1 MKDYLLLLDG
11 NEKLKRI
18 INAYEFYD
26 DELKSTTTG
35 ERVLTFK
42 MNDSV
47 VDIENGNKI
56 GVFIEGKFDLFIVD
70 QVEAET
76 YYSTSIKVTCLH
88 DFYSIQTQKAIT
100 QYYKESVSVHD
111 AMTEMLKGTSYELGE
126 CVERSLIPIGPY
138 LFKNPLWCIQDI
150 ISNFG
155 VEINYS
161 IELNETR
168 TGIAR
173 KLVHVVNA
181 LGSDTGIRCSTD
193 LNVSKIKRIE
203 KDKFYTVMY
212 GCGAEY
218 QKDLVKYKY
227 DFKDISWSTSNG
239 NPTDKPAG
247 QEFVEDKKAIAK
259 YGRIIGIFEDG
270 RIKDPELLLKK
281 TWEALQKN
289 NRPIVSYELDI
300 EELKT
305 EDGYEHLNFKLGDI
319 IILQNTIDNSR
330 AKFRIVEDCVS
341 VRNKN
346 KRKVTVGEQIK
357 GIFSGGNSGNSDGTE
372 GPGGSVI
379 DPGGEEIKPPSLEEI
394 TPDTLPAVPIVTA
407 KGLWGKVMLSWT
419 YENKMYY
426 NYEVYA
432 SRIKDFEPIVFN
444 MIYSGKASAFLHE
457 AGADETWYYRV
468 RAVNTFGNSTE
479 FSEQVEAKTTKVA
492 DGTEYFETAAIK
504 DALIEELRLDRGW
517 IGQLDATYL
526 KVKGKFTVT
535 DGNDTET
542 FKIDSFG
549 RMYGD
554 FSEFTIKGKAV
565 AQEDWV
571 NVQIKNTKDGII
583 QTVEDNYATKTEVTQ
598 AVDSWKV
605 SFEQPTNNIALN
617 SNWNKSIA
625 GWFKNGY
632 PEFNVTES
640 YRWINHDRNTLW
652 LKNSTD
658 QFLGLF
664 QPFETI
670 VGKTYTFV
678 LKYMN
683 DGGYQTGAGTV
694 RFGIENLSV
703 LNRSAS
709 VLDGWR
715 TETITF
721 TATKTSHVMII
732 YLAHAA
738 IYAEYCQL
746 IDGDVTNGIP
756 PWTPAPN
763 EILNSS
769 TEITQDG
776 ILVNNGKIRI
786 KNHEGTDVFWVDQ
799 YGQLCTDNIFIYGA
813 EKDAN
818 LEIGGT
824 GNKGIGIRSSNGG
837 ERYIDFCTAPRG
849 SSWDQQLDSGTL
861 TRLYAKDGDFWI
873 MPTHNLNIQNCRA
886 GRGDW
891 RLQQMNVHVNEAW
904 YAGNL
909 TAGGTVIA
917 QDALRC
923 RNIAHPEGGAG
934 YVIHVHC
941 KLNLMDGT
949 TFSSGVFASVPRSSM
964 FFRTLTEKPLDVLDS
979 IEFIDKTK
987 TPRFNLF
994 MSLPNEEE
1002 AIQEENTELLM
1013 DVSNIVG
1020 TPYAS
1025 IDENG
1030 SAIASYEEL
1039 LKLALK
1045 EIKGLKERVIILEG
1059 K

>member
-1 MKDYLLLLDG
+1 MAKKYIPKLYDSDEVTLVDDIHDVIECKIREERNGIFELTLDYPASSPLLYEFKKERVIVANASPKLRNQMFVIYKVCRYMKKKIKVIARHISFDLLYDSCSEL
-11 NEKLKRI
+11 KLENASCEYVLNSLFRNSRFSREFRGFSDI
-18 INAYEFYD
+18 INA
-26 DELKSTTTG
+26 
-35 ERVLTFK
+35 
-42 MNDSV
+42 
-47 VDIENGNKI
+47 
-56 GVFIEGKFDLFIVD
+56 
-70 QVEAET
+70 Q
-76 YYSTSIKVTCLH
+76 
-88 DFYSIQTQKAIT
+88 
-100 QYYKESVSVHD
+100 
-111 AMTEMLKGTSYELGE
+111 
-126 CVERSLIPIGPY
+126 
-138 LFKNPLWCIQDI
+138 
-150 ISNFG
+150 
-155 VEINYS
+155 NYS
-161 IELNETR
+161 IENVNILEAIAGKEGSIIDTFGTGAEILRDNKNFHVLKKRGHDNGVSIEYGINLTGFECYEDTTDLVTCIRPFATYRNEDSTEITVRGDFVESPRAGNYKHLYIKHIDYTNKFEAKEVPTPTKLNELAAQDFR
-168 TGIAR
+168 TGSIDIPKMRYEIKFIPLSQCVGYENFQDSIGLCDILTVKNRVYNVDDKA
-173 KLVHVVNA
+173 KVVA
-181 LGSDTGIRCSTD
+181 TVFDPIKDRYESMELGEPRSTLGS
-193 LNVSKIKRIE
+193 
-203 KDKFYTVMY
+203 
-212 GCGAEY
+212 
-218 QKDLVKYKY
+218 
-227 DFKDISWSTSNG
+227 
-239 NPTDKPAG
+239 
-247 QEFVEDKKAIAK
+247 
-259 YGRIIGIFEDG
+259 
-270 RIKDPELLLKK
+270 
-281 TWEALQKN
+281 
-289 NRPIVSYELDI
+289 
-300 EELKT
+300 
-305 EDGYEHLNFKLGDI
+305 
-319 IILQNTIDNSR
+319 IL
-330 AKFRIVEDCVS
+330 
-341 VRNKN
+341 
-346 KRKVTVGEQIK
+346 
-357 GIFSGGNSGNSDGTE
+357 SGSDGKDGQNGKDGKDGKDGQDGNVE
-372 GPGGSVI
+372 NM
-379 DPGGEEIKPPSLEEI
+379 
-394 TPDTLPAVPIVTA
+394 PDTLPETPVLTS
-407 KGLWGKVMLSWT
+407 KVYGMGSIELSWT
-419 YENKMYY
+419 FENKLYY
-426 NYEVYA
+426 NYELYA
-432 SRIKDFEPIVFN
+432 SKIKDFKPNAFDLIHAGQSSSFAF
-444 MIYSGKASAFLHE
+444 KAK
-457 AGADETWYYRV
+457 AGETWYFKVCAINSHNKRTPFSNQIEVITKKENDMTNYFSDLAIGNAVV
-468 RAVNTFGNSTE
+468 RSLSADYMEAGIIKGN
-479 FSEQVEAKTTKVA
+479 
-492 DGTEYFETAAIK
+492 
-504 DALIEELRLDRGW
+504 W
-517 IGQLDATYL
+517 IDMRHLTL
-526 KVKGKFTVT
+526 T
-535 DGNDTET
+535 DGNGKRVFDC
-542 FKIDSFG
+542 DDFG
-549 RMYGD
+549 RLYAD
-554 FSEFTIKGKAV
+554 FSEFTINGSAV

-571 NVQIKNTKDGII
+571 KTNISNSAEGLKQEVSN
-583 QTVEDNYATKTEVTQ
+583 EYATKTEVSQT
-598 AVDSWKV
+598 VKNWKI

-756 PWTPAPN
+756 PWTAAPN

-824 GNKGIGIRSSNGG
+824 GNKGIGIRSSSDG
-837 ERYIDFCTAPRG
+837 ERYIDFCTVARG
-849 SSWDQQLDSGTL
+849 ASWEQQVRSGQL
-861 TRLYAKDGDFWI
+861 TRLYARGGDFWI
-873 MPTHNLNIQNCRA
+873 MPTNKLVIQSA
-886 GRGDW
+886 QWGFVKE
-891 RLQQMNVHVNEAW
+891 RLDEIIVHSNESW
-904 YAGNL
+904 FAGNV
-909 TAGGTVIA
+909 TAGGTLIA

-987 TPRFNLF
+987 MPRFNSLTA
-994 MSLPNEEE
+994 LPNET
-1002 AIQEENTELLM
+1002 EENSELLM
-1013 DVSNIVG
+1013 DVSNVVG

-1030 SAIASYEEL
+1030 NAVASYEEL

-1045 EIKGLKERVIILEG
+1045 EIKELKNEVNILKEKVG
-1059 K
+1059 A